1 MQARMICL
9 LGLFAF
15 VAIAWLISTDRRRFP
30 FRIVIGGLF
39 LQLALGL
46 LVLRTEPGRFVFEK
60 IGEAFSAVMETVS
73 VGSGFLFN
81 AGPDPSLLQTFAFGV
96 LPTVIFFSSLMS
108 ILYHLGIMQ
117 RLVWAMAWVMRFTLG
132 TSGAETLAA
141 AANVFVGH
149 TEAPL
154 VVKPYLATMTRS
166 ELCAMMTGGFATV
179 TGGLLGVYAG
189 MGIDISHLLTASVI
203 SAPAA
208 LLIAKIIVPES
219 EPEMVSAEM
228 TLSAPSNHVNVI
240 GAAVEGASDGMKLA
254 INVGAMLIA
263 FLALLALV
271 DVILG
276 YGCKLTGMIDPQKK
290 PMVTLGVI
298 LGYACWPLAWLMG
311 IPAAE
316 CMEAGRLIGL
326 KTVAN
331 EFIAYDQLGK
341 VATGE
346 GGVISQ
352 RTKTVLT
359 YALAGFSNLGAIGI
373 QVGGIGGLEPTRKN
387 DLAQLGLRA
396 MFGGL
401 LACCMTGAVA
411 GLLL

>member
-1 MQARMICL
+1 MQARLICV
-9 LGLFAF
+9 LGLFVF
-15 VAIAWLISTDRRRFP
+15 VALAWSISRDRRRFP
-30 FRIVIGGLF
+30 VRVVVGGML
-39 LQLALGL
+39 LQLVLGF
-46 LVLRTEPGRFVFEK
+46 LVLRTSQGRWLFDR
-60 IGEAFSAVMETVS
+60 IGDGFHAVMETVAA
-73 VGSGFLFN
+73 GSGFVFSEN
-81 AGPDPSLLQTFAFGV
+81 ESLLSTFAFGV

-108 ILYHLGIMQ
+108 VLYYIGIMQ
-117 RLVWAMAWVMRFTLG
+117 RLVWVMAWVMRFSLG
-132 TSGAETLAA
+132 TSGVETLAA

-189 MGIDISHLLTASVI
+189 MGINISHLLTASVI

-208 LLIAKIIVPES
+208 LLIAKVM
-219 EPEMVSAEM
+219 EPELEPDKVSAEM
-228 TLSAPSNHVNVI
+228 QLAPPSDHVNLVA
-240 GAAVEGASDGMKLA
+240 AAVEGASDGMKLA
-254 INVGAMLIA
+254 LNVGAMLIA

-276 YGCKLTGMIDPQKK
+276 FGCQLVGLVDANDHPI
-290 PMVTLGVI
+290 VSLGVI
-298 LGYACWPLAWLMG
+298 LGYVCWPLAWLLG

-341 VATGE
+341 ATIGE
-346 GGVISQ
+346 GGLSERTVI
-352 RTKTVLT
+352 VLT
-359 YALAGFSNLGAIGI
+359 YALAGFSNFGAIGI
-373 QVGGIGGLEPTRKN
+373 QVGGIGGLEPSRKN
-387 DLAQLGLRA
+387 DLAELGLRA

-411 GLLL
+411 GILL